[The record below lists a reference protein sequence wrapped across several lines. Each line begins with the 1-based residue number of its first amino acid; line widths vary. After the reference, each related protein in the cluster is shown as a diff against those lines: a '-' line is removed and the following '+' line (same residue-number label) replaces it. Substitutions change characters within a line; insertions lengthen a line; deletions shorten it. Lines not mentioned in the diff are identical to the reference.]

1 MQKSFLHKN
10 FFLSPPVGLGCAASS
25 NTCSSPCP
33 YKLSLALCAVT
44 NFAPTRILYYL
55 FYRPIPLT
63 FIKLILIKESI
74 SLNVFIKKTFTI
86 SDLASLAVHSYVL
99 RLPLYNRPFT
109 GRQASEVHR
118 SLENLLGRLSLN
130 LWRLRSSLSFLHRNL
145 SFDYFRNHTQTPSA
159 PEVKYPKRMSCDR
172 F

>member
-1 MQKSFLHKN
+1 M
-10 FFLSPPVGLGCAASS
+10 V
-25 NTCSSPCP
+25 SSPYLPRSGRGRALLSQTPLCS
-33 YKLSLALCAVT
+33 KLLSYPEHFLVI
-44 NFAPTRILYYL
+44 F
-55 FYRPIPLT
+55 
-63 FIKLILIKESI
+63 KLILIKEST

-99 RLPLYNRPFT
+99 RLPLYNRPFP

-118 SLENLLGRLSLN
+118 SLENLLGRLFFN
-130 LWRLRSSLSFLHRNL
+130 LWRLRSSLSFHHRNL

-159 PEVKYPKRMSCDR
+159 PEVEYPKRMSCDR